1 MKIQLRDFFRFAKNL
16 KNILTLKIPG
26 KAPLFLT
33 VLSLLMVSYLQAQGP
48 GSLFVNAGPD
58 QTIPCDEV
66 GNSVELTADFLEI
79 FETISQQY
87 TVSSIP
93 YNPPF
98 AFNGLANQL
107 NPNQDDAWSAVDNLP
122 FDFCFFGNLEQ
133 QFQVGSNGVLRF
145 DVDPGDTSN
154 GWSFSENLPNN
165 TNPTLAEANVFTP
178 VHDIDPSASTTEE
191 IGYEVLGEYPNRVL
205 VVAYYQ
211 VPMFSGACNS
221 LLATH
226 MAVFYEFSNVIEIY
240 MQDKPVCQGWN
251 SGNAALGIQNNAGT
265 VAFVPPGRNTSDSP
279 WTATNEAWQFAP
291 EGLPTYV
298 FEWLDS
304 DGNVISTDP
313 TITVT
318 PTGEETYTARVTY
331 TNSCNGD
338 VVVLTD
344 DVTIFLENSIS
355 VDLGEDQSFCDV
367 VSYEIVPT
375 ITGADPGDVTYLW
388 STGET
393 TPTITVST
401 TDTYSVEVSL
411 ADCTVS
417 DSVFVEFNENPM
429 IDLGEDFETCFENT
443 VLLDASPSNY
453 PAEDAS
459 YVWTF
464 NGIPLPDVTPVIE
477 ATEYG
482 TYAVTVSVG
491 ICISQDSIVI
501 SPREDLEVSLGEA
514 VSGCTSETIILTA
527 TTSEEGV
534 SYTWF
539 LNGNVI
545 EGETSNSITITLPT
559 TASNMSDVYS
569 VEISKGECSGTAE
582 VEATALNCILPEG
595 ISPNGDGLN
604 DCFDI
609 QFLDSRTGVD
619 KISIFNRYGNIVF
632 ERNGVSDLWCGIS
645 DDGDELPT
653 GTYFYVIQF
662 SAEDPLYGNQKA
674 GWIYVNR
681 ASN

>member
-1 MKIQLRDFFRFAKNL
+1 
-16 KNILTLKIPG
+16 
-26 KAPLFLT
+26 
-33 VLSLLMVSYLQAQGP
+33 
-48 GSLFVNAGPD
+48 
-58 QTIPCDEV
+58 
-66 GNSVELTADFLEI
+66 
-79 FETISQQY
+79 
-87 TVSSIP
+87 
-93 YNPPF
+93 
-98 AFNGLANQL
+98 
-107 NPNQDDAWSAVDNLP
+107 
-122 FDFCFFGNLEQ
+122 
-133 QFQVGSNGVLRF
+133 
-145 DVDPGDTSN
+145 
-154 GWSFSENLPNN
+154 
-165 TNPTLAEANVFTP
+165 
-178 VHDIDPSASTTEE
+178 
-191 IGYEVLGEYPNRVL
+191 
-205 VVAYYQ
+205 
-211 VPMFSGACNS
+211 
-221 LLATH
+221 
-226 MAVFYEFSNVIEIY
+226 
-240 MQDKPVCQGWN
+240 
-251 SGNAALGIQNNAGT
+251 
-265 VAFVPPGRNTSDSP
+265 
-279 WTATNEAWQFAP
+279 
-291 EGLPTYV
+291 
-298 FEWLDS
+298 
-304 DGNVISTDP
+304 
-313 TITVT
+313 
-318 PTGEETYTARVTY
+318 
-331 TNSCNGD
+331 
-338 VVVLTD
+338 
-344 DVTIFLENSIS
+344 
-355 VDLGEDQSFCDV
+355 
-367 VSYEIVPT
+367 
-375 ITGADPGDVTYLW
+375 
-388 STGET
+388 
-393 TPTITVST
+393 VST

-429 IDLGEDFETCFENT
+429 IDLGADFETCFESP

-539 LNGNVI
+539 LNGNII

-619 KISIFNRYGNIVF
+619 KFSIFNRYGNVVF

-645 DDGDELPT
+645 DDGDELP
-653 GTYFYVIQF
+653 
-662 SAEDPLYGNQKA
+662 
-674 GWIYVNR
+674 
-681 ASN
+681 